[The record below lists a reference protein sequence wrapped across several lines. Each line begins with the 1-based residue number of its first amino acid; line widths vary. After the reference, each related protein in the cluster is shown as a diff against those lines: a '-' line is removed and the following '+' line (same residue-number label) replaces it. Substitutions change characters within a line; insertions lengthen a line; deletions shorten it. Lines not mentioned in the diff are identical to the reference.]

1 MSEISIGSVHMKG
14 GKGGQGRKRST
25 TRVNAKSKPRGV
37 GKGGKPG
44 RRDVPAKVEKTTT
57 RLGANRV
64 PDDA

>member
-1 MSEISIGSVHMKG
+1 MKG

-37 GKGGKPG
+37 GKAGGKPG
-44 RRDVPAKVEKTTT
+44 RRDMPVKVEKTTT
-57 RLGANRV
+57 RLGANRT